1 MGIIIGSMKEEIR
14 EMIGSMIP
22 EDTFEKIINQLTGM
36 SDELDTSFG
45 KIQTRLD
52 VMEENVIKAI
62 KEEKDSRI
70 S

>member
-1 MGIIIGSMKEEIR
+1 
-14 EMIGSMIP
+14 MIP

-36 SDELDTSFG
+36 SDELENSFG

-70 S
+70 SQLENKIAEKDA